1 MPSGIMNIFRRP
13 LEGQAKNVLQAAINT
28 LKERDIKGNVTSS
41 LTSAGIES
49 GVNIVTT
56 INFASL
62 DQLESIHDGFAN
74 SEQQQDSWDE
84 TAAMCKS
91 VSTEILEIV
100 APLGGTPSGFTP
112 KYMIRNVITAKR
124 GKTQE
129 LIDVLLEM
137 QNGIEGLKPSI
148 LKPFGS
154 SQRVRVSG
162 VFDSLEEVSAALND
176 QNLPRTKIIDL
187 SDSYRRSVSMIQYL
201 NY

>member
-13 LEGQAKNVLQAAINT
+13 LEGQAKNVVQAAINT

-62 DQLESIHDGFAN
+62 DHLESIHDGFSN

-84 TAAMCKS
+84 PAAMCKS

-112 KYMIRNVITAKR
+112 KYMIRNILTAKR
-124 GKTQE
+124 GLTQE

-137 QNGIEGLKPSI
+137 RSGATGLQPSI

-154 SQRVRVSG
+154 SQRVRITG
-162 VFDSLEEVSAALND
+162 AFDSLEEVSAALND

-187 SDSYRRSVSMIQYL
+187 SDSYRRSVSRIQYL
-201 NY
+201 NS

>member
-1 MPSGIMNIFRRP
+1 
-13 LEGQAKNVLQAAINT
+13 
-28 LKERDIKGNVTSS
+28 
-41 LTSAGIES
+41 
-49 GVNIVTT
+49 
-56 INFASL
+56 
-62 DQLESIHDGFAN
+62 
-74 SEQQQDSWDE
+74 
-84 TAAMCKS
+84 MCKS

-137 QNGIEGLKPSI
+137 RSGATGLQPSI

-154 SQRVRVSG
+154 SQRVRITG
-162 VFDSLEEVSAALND
+162 AFDSLEEVSAALND

-187 SDSYRRSVSMIQYL
+187 SDSYRRSVSRIQYL
-201 NY
+201 NS